1 MVCLMLIEEEK
12 NESPNDPSQPTA
24 QDFVFYVKN
33 DSVMMNAIDLIS
45 HFGKTENLILR
56 ARGQSIP
63 NAVAIANILNEKL
76 LRGKSKIQKITVDSE
91 LPEGMGRMV
100 SSIEIIISKN

>member
-1 MVCLMLIEEEK
+1 MLIEEEK
-12 NESPNDPSQPTA
+12 NDLPDDPSQADT

-33 DSVMMNAIDLIS
+33 DSVMSNAVDLIP

-56 ARGQSIP
+56 ARGRSIP
-63 NAVAIANILNEKL
+63 NAVAIANILTEKM

-91 LPEGMGRMV
+91 FPEGMERMI
-100 SSIEIIISKN
+100 SNIEIIISKN